1 VTEPSTRPW
10 IPLPR
15 PEHGEIAV
23 APAEP
28 GPGHWA
34 GGPSAV
40 GTGDGV
46 VLAYRLRR
54 PVGDGRGYAVVVAHS
69 PDGVH
74 FEPVV
79 TLPRGAFGGDSLE
92 RPALVR
98 RADGGWRIYISVATP
113 GTKHWRVDAV
123 DADELAGLDPARRVT
138 VLAGDA
144 RTALKDPVVVQ
155 DGESWRM
162 WVCRHP
168 LDIAGAEDR
177 MATDYATSADGLEWT
192 FHGEAL
198 GPRVGAWDAR
208 GTRIASVVRTD
219 GVWVA
224 YYDGRA
230 DAAQN
235 WEEQTGIA
243 LGDRPDRFVAR
254 GDAPAAVSPH
264 GPGGLRYVSVV
275 EQPGGCRLYYELT
288 GADGSHDL
296 RTEYVSRPRSDSQSE
311 NEAPVSR
318 SRRSMSLA
326 K

>member
-1 VTEPSTRPW
+1 MTEPTTRPW

-15 PEHGEIAV
+15 PQHGEVAV
-23 APAEP
+23 APPEP
-28 GPGHWA
+28 GPGSWA
-34 GGPSAV
+34 GAPSAV
-40 GTGDGV
+40 GTDTGV

-54 PVGDGRGYAVVVAHS
+54 PVGHGRGYAVVIAHAA
-69 PDGVH
+69 DGVH
-74 FEPVV
+74 FDPVV
-79 TLPRGAFGGDSLE
+79 TLPRDAFGGDSLE

-98 RADGGWRIYISVATP
+98 RADGGWRVYISVATP
-113 GTKHWRVDAV
+113 GTKHWRVDAL
-123 DADELAGLDPARRVT
+123 DADELADLDPEQAVT

-144 RTALKDPVVVQ
+144 HTALKDPVVVR
-155 DGESWRM
+155 DGDIWRM

-168 LDIAGAEDR
+168 LDVVGAEDR

-198 GPRVGAWDAR
+198 GPRAGAWDAR
-208 GTRIASVVRTD
+208 GTRVTSVLHTD

-230 DAAQN
+230 DALQN

-243 LGDRPDRFVAR
+243 RGDRPDRLDQV

-264 GPGGLRYVSVV
+264 GMGGLRYVSVV
-275 EQPGGCRLYYELT
+275 EDPGGCRLYYELT
-288 GADGSHDL
+288 GDGGGHDL
-296 RTEYVSRPRSDSQSE
+296 RTEYVPRPRSDTQSE
-311 NEAPVSR
+311 NESPVTRSSR
-318 SRRSMSLA
+318 AMSSS